1 MTNRPTDMVVLWRRL
16 SRDHANVLVRYQTS
30 DEADVS
36 HPLASSSSSSSSST
50 TDEPGGARPR
60 DTTRWL
66 RREAEASVV
75 RVSLRS
81 SVVLARSYA
90 STTKGSSSKQQKSS
104 RNEA

>member
-36 HPLASSSSSSSSST
+36 HPLASSSSSSSST

-75 RVSLRS
+75 RVSLRA

-90 STTKGSSSKQQKSS
+90 PTTKGSSSKQQKSS